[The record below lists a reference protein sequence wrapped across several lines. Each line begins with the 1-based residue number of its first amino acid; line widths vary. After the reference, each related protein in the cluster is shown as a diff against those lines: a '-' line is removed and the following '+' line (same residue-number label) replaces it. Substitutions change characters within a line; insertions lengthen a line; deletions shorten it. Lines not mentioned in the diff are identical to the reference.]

1 MSFSVSWRSQR
12 LLAGINVDIKYLN
25 CEAARY
31 DIYTKGRAWYHW
43 FAETDTPQERKL
55 ILKLDL
61 LIVPYAFIGFWI
73 NYIDSSN
80 INNAWVAG
88 LSEDLGFYG
97 NELVDF
103 QTISQ
108 VGSVIWQIPFAFL
121 FPKFP
126 MNWLIPG
133 MELFWGVFTLLQY
146 RANSYSEFMAYRFMV
161 GFFEV
166 CFLISDAGA
175 VTLTCTSQ
183 APFFVGVHFV
193 LGSWYRADEIGRRGG
208 IFYIGLTLG
217 SLTASLIQS
226 AASANLEG
234 VAGLAGWGWQFIIVS
249 LMTFVVAIAG
259 FFIWPGT
266 PDIPNKL
273 FLSDTEIDLARK
285 RMQENGT
292 GANNADGPKLSLA
305 LIKSVFSN
313 WKLYVLTFWNVLFWN
328 SDPQPWGGYL
338 LWIKSLAR
346 FSTPEVNRIGSSAP
360 GVGIAYVLFV
370 NFSSDLWL
378 GRSGSIV
385 LAHTVNIVSMAILIA
400 WNVPESALW
409 FAFNIYYFDI
419 AMSSVLYGWAND
431 ILRHHKQQRAITL
444 IVMNTV
450 PTAIRAWIGLLVFK
464 TVDSP
469 RFTKGYAYCLA
480 NSVAI
485 IAWTFFV
492 RYLHSKYEYGISS
505 SATRF
510 VY

>member
-1 MSFSVSWRSQR
+1 MLIKRQGRS
-12 LLAGINVDIKYLN
+12 
-25 CEAARY
+25 
-31 DIYTKGRAWYHW
+31 WYHW
-43 FAETDTPQERKL
+43 FAATDTPEERKL
-55 ILKLDL
+55 LLKLDL

-88 LSEDLGFYG
+88 LSEDLGFHG

-103 QTISQ
+103 QTIYQ
-108 VGSVIWQIPFAFL
+108 VGSVIGQIPFAFL
-121 FPKFP
+121 FPKLP

-133 MELFWGVFTLLQY
+133 MELFWGVFTLLQF
-146 RANSYSEFMAYRFMV
+146 RANSYSELMAYRFLI
-161 GFFEV
+161 GLFE
-166 CFLISDAGA
+166 
-175 VTLTCTSQ
+175 

-234 VAGLAGWGWQFIIVS
+234 VAGLAGWRWQFIIVS

-273 FLSDTEIDLARK
+273 FLSDAELSLARK
-285 RMQENGT
+285 RMADNGT
-292 GANNADGPKLSLA
+292 GSNVDTNTNTAVPKVNLA
-305 LIKSVFSN
+305 LLKSIFTD
-313 WKLYVLTFWNVLFWN
+313 WKIYTLTIWDILFWN

-338 LWIKSLAR
+338 LWLKSLNR
-346 FSTPEVNRIGSSAP
+346 FSTSSVNRIGSSSP
-360 GVGIAYVLFV
+360 GLGIAYVLFI

-378 GRSGSIV
+378 GRTNSII
-385 LAHTVNIVSMAILIA
+385 LAHVVNIASMTILVV
-400 WNVPESALW
+400 WTVPESALW

-431 ILRHHKQQRAITL
+431 ILRHRKEERAITL
-444 IVMNTV
+444 IIMNTA

-469 RFTKGYAYCLA
+469 RFTKGYSYCLA
-480 NSVAI
+480 NSIAI
-485 IAWTFFV
+485 IPWTLLV
-492 RYLHSKYEYGISS
+492 RYLHKRYEKRIIGEPSDSEDRGVEQVSYAAAKSERDVLGPV
-505 SATRF
+505 TGHL
-510 VY
+510 

>member
-1 MSFSVSWRSQR
+1 MLSRRQ
-12 LLAGINVDIKYLN
+12 
-25 CEAARY
+25 
-31 DIYTKGRAWYHW
+31 GRAWYHW
-43 FAETDTPQERKL
+43 FAATDSPEERKL

-88 LSEDLGFYG
+88 LSDDLGFHG
-97 NELVDF
+97 NQLVDM
-103 QTISQ
+103 QTIYQ
-108 VGSVIWQIPFAFL
+108 VGSVIGQIPFAFL

-133 MELFWGVFTLLQY
+133 MELFWGVFTLLQF
-146 RANSYSEFMAYRFMV
+146 RANSYSELMAYRFLI
-161 GFFEV
+161 GLFE
-166 CFLISDAGA
+166 
-175 VTLTCTSQ
+175 

-234 VAGLAGWGWQFIIVS
+234 VAGLSGWRWQFIIVS
-249 LMTFVVAIAG
+249 LMTFVVAVAG

-273 FLSDTEIDLARK
+273 FLSDEEITLARK

-292 GANNADGPKLSLA
+292 GASNAATPKFSLP
-305 LIKSVFSN
+305 LLKSVFTD
-313 WKLYVLTFWNVLFWN
+313 WKVYVLTFWNVLFWN

-338 LWIKSLAR
+338 LWVKSLNR
-346 FSTPEVNRIGSSAP
+346 FSTSEVNRIGSSAP
-360 GVGIAYVLFV
+360 GVGIAYVLFI

-378 GRSGSIV
+378 GRTGAII
-385 LAHTVNIVSMAILIA
+385 LAHIVNIVSMIVLVI
-400 WNVPESALW
+400 WTVPESALW

-431 ILRHHKQQRAITL
+431 ILRHHKQARAIAL

-469 RFTKGYAYCLA
+469 RFTKGYSYCLA
-480 NSVAI
+480 NSIAI
-485 IAWTFFV
+485 IPWTLLV
-492 RYLHSKYEYGISS
+492 KYLHDRYE
-505 SATRF
+505 
-510 VY
+510 